1 MSTPNTFIAPT
12 IGRVVWF
19 HPDPRSAEAGF
30 APHGDS
36 IKSRGAAQPYA
47 AIVAHVWSDS
57 MVNLT
62 VFDANGMPHSR
73 TSVCLIQGDEPR
85 PEAAHCEWMPF
96 QKGQAK
102 AQVETKI
109 YADGV
114 AASSTAPLPDRSPAE
129 QDVEGT
135 APANSEPCDARPGDL
150 VRLKSGG
157 HLMTAGFGSDV
168 FFAHPDGGNIMRDH
182 IPSEVLEVVR
192 SCPKLPALE
201 DAIVTLRHAMQDD
214 LEYAWAWHC
223 NIAVP
228 LRDALGQGTISHEQ
242 SNLAAARLLRHLFDV
257 DITDY
262 PHYAATQALEAE
274 PGPHLASGEGGTH
287 EAVDAVFAARRDC
300 PLLDFGAALHALKHG
315 ERVARLGWNGKG
327 MFVYMVPA
335 ASYPAQTGAA
345 KAHFGEGSMVPYNA
359 YFALKGVDGAIST
372 WVPSINDSLAED
384 WILLS

>member
-1 MSTPNTFIAPT
+1 MSTPNPIITPT
-12 IGRVVWF
+12 VGRRVWF
-19 HPDPRSAEAGF
+19 HPVEGVEVRGPGAMVILDREQPLDAGIVFVWGDRLVNLDVTDHEGRHHALTSVPLAQPGDPR
-30 APHGDS
+30 P
-36 IKSRGAAQPYA
+36 
-47 AIVAHVWSDS
+47 
-57 MVNLT
+57 T
-62 VFDANGMPHSR
+62 NG
-73 TSVCLIQGDEPR
+73 LW
-85 PEAAHCEWMPF
+85 CEWMPF

-102 AQVETKI
+102 AQIETKV
-109 YADGV
+109 YSDGTQV
-114 AASSTAPLPDRSPAE
+114 SGFGPFPDRSPAQ
-129 QDVEGT
+129 QDAEGA
-135 APANSEPCDARPGDL
+135 APSSSDVHDIRPGDV

-157 HLMTAGFGSDV
+157 MQMTAGFGMDV
-168 FFAHPDGGNIMRDH
+168 FFAHPDQGNVMRDH
-182 IPSEVLEVVR
+182 LPAEILEVVR
-192 SCPKLPALE
+192 STSCPKLPALE
-201 DAIVTLRHAMQDD
+201 DAIVMLRHAMQDD

-228 LRDALGQGTISHEQ
+228 LRDALGHGTISHEQ
-242 SNLAAARLLRHLFDV
+242 SNLAAAHLLRHLFDV

-262 PHYAATQALEAE
+262 PHYAATQALDAE
-274 PGPHLASGEGGTH
+274 RGPHLASGEGGTH
-287 EAVDAVFAARRDC
+287 EAVDAVFAARGDR
-300 PLLDFGAALHALKHG
+300 PLLDFGAALHALKRG